1 MTTLYGINNCDTV
14 KKARNWLEANNRDYT
29 FHDFRTDGITAAQ
42 VQYWVETL
50 GWEILVNKRSTTW
63 KQLDEDTKLNLNN
76 SSVVDVILASPTL
89 IKRPLLELNGAL
101 SVGFKAADY
110 EHKFL

>member
-1 MTTLYGINNCDTV
+1 MTTLFGIKNCDTV
-14 KKARNWLEANNRDYT
+14 KKARKWLEANNSDYT

-42 VQYWVETL
+42 VQHWVAAL
-50 GWEILVNKRSTTW
+50 GWETLINKRSTTW
-63 KQLDEDTKLNLNN
+63 KQLDDDTKLNLNN

-89 IKRPLLELNGAL
+89 IKRPLVEHNGTF
-101 SVGFKAADY
+101 SVGFKAADF

>member
-1 MTTLYGINNCDTV
+1 MTTLFGIKNCDTV
-14 KKARNWLEANNRDYT
+14 KKARKWLEANNSDYT

-42 VQYWVETL
+42 VQHWVAAL
-50 GWEILVNKRSTTW
+50 GWETLINKRSTTW

-89 IKRPLLELNGAL
+89 IKRPLVERNGAF
-101 SVGFKAADY
+101 SVGFKAADF
-110 EHKFL
+110 EQKFL